1 MREVGA
7 PRAFAV
13 RKAWL
18 VSFKERN
25 FRVTQ
30 AKHSAHKVEGSQKAK
45 VVAQA
50 AAKRGGPYVPAY

>member
-1 MREVGA
+1 MREGGA

-13 RKAWL
+13 RKSRP

-45 VVAQA
+45 VVA
-50 AAKRGGPYVPAY
+50 